1 MKRKDGI
8 RIKDADPMY
17 QVAAYIMNKRVD
29 SMNMITLDIP
39 LDPMVNYVRDKM
51 KEEGVRLSRLA
62 VLIAAL
68 MEPRPT
74 CLALTPPVVAVAPDA
89 RCEVWYMT
97 SLKLMD

>member
-29 SMNMITLDIP
+29 AMNMITLDIP

-51 KEEGVRLSRLA
+51 KEGVRLSRLA
-62 VLIAAL
+62 VVIAAYVRCVAQYPEL
-68 MEPRPT
+68 NRF
-74 CLALTPPVVAVAPDA
+74 VVNSKLYARNEIAVGWW
-89 RCEVWYMT
+89 C
-97 SLKLMD
+97 